1 MATHSS
7 ILVWRILRIQE
18 PSGLQCIWCKKLDMT
33 KVTEH
38 AHTVRE
44 RHVFS
49 ALSKVIVFGVD
60 IQDAHKYTTTS
71 RNTCISSS
79 AECHV
84 NSSI

>member
-7 ILVWRILRIQE
+7 LLVWRILRIQE
-18 PSGLQCIWCKKLDMT
+18 PSGLQCIWCKKLDVT

>member
-18 PSGLQCIWCKKLDMT
+18 PSGLQYIWCKKLDMT

-60 IQDAHKYTTTS
+60 ASLTMLKPLTVSQQTV
-71 RNTCISSS
+71 
-79 AECHV
+79 E
-84 NSSI
+84 NS